1 MNAKHT
7 PSDDARA
14 LLHYASNAR
23 ANVADNEADAAYCL
37 ASETIESAMCAA
49 ISKAEKP

>member
-37 ASETIESAMCAA
+37 ACARA
-49 ISKAEKP
+49 WAAHIIAGPKKVDA